1 MYIYI
6 LFNIIFFY
14 YMKKIKATI
23 KLKLKAGQ
31 AMPTPPIGPILGQY
45 GVNIMNFCKDY
56 NVKTNS
62 FIGTII
68 PIKMIIYDDRS
79 YTISLKTP
87 PTYQLLLKYLN
98 LKKGSSNPKKDYI
111 GTINYLQLQEIAKLK
126 IKDLNT
132 TNLNKAILIIE
143 GTAKNMGIEIKK

>member
-56 NVKTNS
+56 NVKTN
-62 FIGTII
+62 F
-68 PIKMIIYDDRS
+68 
-79 YTISLKTP
+79 
-87 PTYQLLLKYLN
+87 
-98 LKKGSSNPKKDYI
+98 
-111 GTINYLQLQEIAKLK
+111 LQKWVY
-126 IKDLNT
+126 
-132 TNLNKAILIIE
+132 
-143 GTAKNMGIEIKK
+143 